1 MTPSDLRRLIKAEE
15 RIAELARDKYGLEV
29 MDIEFDVVP
38 AQKMLEIMAYRTP
51 TNISSWKYGR
61 DYERMRTIHENIEA
75 GLPYEVIINST
86 PPRAYLMNT
95 NPFAV
100 QVLVMAH
107 VYGHVNMFTES
118 RWFQAGRRDIMHYMA
133 EANKRFNKYERR
145 YGIDI
150 VEKTVDAGHALQ
162 FHSSPFDNETE
173 NEKRERI
180 FEQTKAKIRP
190 IETEYGDITGVSDTE
205 TAEVDIAL
213 RNQNIWRKLMLK
225 TPVEPTEDLLRYII
239 DNSRILEDWQK
250 DVLEVLRE
258 EGRYFWPMIRTK
270 YMNEGWATYWHE
282 KICWDLFVEGILN
295 QKEHGQY
302 NFSNALVKAMHKGQ
316 MNPYLIGSEI
326 WKDIE
331 ERWDK
336 GRHGMAYENCDDR
349 KTKEEWDTGALQG
362 KDKMFSVM
370 RSYTDW
376 FFMQEFLTPELIDK
390 INLYIFKFEETM
402 TTIDVVRTRHTAQQ
416 IRDLI
421 INSFAHSIVPKIEV
435 VNGNFQKK
443 GGIVLKHAHT
453 GVDLDMK
460 YATETMK
467 HIHFLWGNNVHLKT
481 KVGDQDVRVN
491 VKQDGRVEA
500 PKQPRMPPDPDIWQT
515 LTPSM
520 MEF

>member
-1 MTPSDLRRLIKAEE
+1 
-15 RIAELARDKYGLEV
+15 
-29 MDIEFDVVP
+29 
-38 AQKMLEIMAYRTP
+38 MAY
-51 TNISSWKYGR
+51 
-61 DYERMRTIHENIEA
+61 D
-75 GLPYEVIINST
+75 
-86 PPRAYLMNT
+86 
-95 NPFAV
+95 
-100 QVLVMAH
+100 
-107 VYGHVNMFTES
+107 
-118 RWFQAGRRDIMHYMA
+118 
-133 EANKRFNKYERR
+133 
-145 YGIDI
+145 
-150 VEKTVDAGHALQ
+150 
-162 FHSSPFDNETE
+162 
-173 NEKRERI
+173 
-180 FEQTKAKIRP
+180 
-190 IETEYGDITGVSDTE
+190 
-205 TAEVDIAL
+205 
-213 RNQNIWRKLMLK
+213 
-225 TPVEPTEDLLRYII
+225 
-239 DNSRILEDWQK
+239 
-250 DVLEVLRE
+250 
-258 EGRYFWPMIRTK
+258 
-270 YMNEGWATYWHE
+270 
-282 KICWDLFVEGILN
+282 
-295 QKEHGQY
+295 
-302 NFSNALVKAMHKGQ
+302 
-316 MNPYLIGSEI
+316 
-326 WKDIE
+326 
-331 ERWDK
+331 
-336 GRHGMAYENCDDR
+336 NCDNR
-349 KTKEEWDTGALQG
+349 KDKEEWDTGTLQG